1 MNNDSRVMGE
11 AIAKTFFDEFE
22 SAGNHAP
29 TRDELV
35 ALRQRW
41 KDHLAAQ
48 HPPWGKGHP
57 YSDEM
62 LEAANNHFDRRVK
75 FHTKHRSTGG
85 ASVHGQGAE
94 GHGDARTNA
103 ERGWSGS
110 AGISRHDSSRP
121 TDD

>member
-1 MNNDSRVMGE
+1 MGE

-22 SAGNHAP
+22 AAGNHAP
-29 TRDELV
+29 TRDELA
-35 ALRQRW
+35 ALRERW
-41 KDHLAAQ
+41 NEHLAAQ
-48 HPPWGKGHP
+48 HLPWGKGDP
-57 YSDEM
+57 YSNQM
-62 LEAANNHFDRRVK
+62 IEAANNHFDGRVK

-94 GHGDARTNA
+94 GHGDPRTNA